1 MKSKKPTKEK
11 SAEKSITQPH
21 RPSFALVSQ
30 ILVAF
35 SLELDNEFERQMT
48 ESGYAASG
56 LSWSIWTNVMKFVG
70 EGIRVEELSAQT
82 PLKDTHHILGCLE
95 RWRVIVLEPAANDDR
110 PVQKTLHRQTSREL
124 RPGWGSGRGIR
135 KEWFIRPTTKGQTAI
150 QLWPGVFESM
160 EKRWRAR
167 FGETAIEDLRAKL
180 ATIVKEANP
189 PPATSG
195 GEEEDERFPASATRE
210 AENVS
215 TLTLLSWV
223 LLAYA
228 MEFRADSSLSL
239 GLCANVI
246 RVLSEKPIPS
256 TEVVRLTGAS
266 PETCAIGWRLKH
278 FVREER
284 DPNARR
290 GTTVRLNPRGLET
303 QARYRKSVEKI
314 EANWQEQFGDTT
326 RSLRATLEGFFEA
339 QDGAQPKLV
348 QGLLPP
354 EGVARSGFTKPSL
367 GRLTVSA
374 TSKRR
379 SREMTDQTNQYIK
392 NPAQALPWFP
402 LWDMNRGFGV

>member
-1 MKSKKPTKEK
+1 MKSKNPNKEK
-11 SAEKSITQPH
+11 PAEPSPAQLH
-21 RPSFALVSQ
+21 RPLFALISQ

-48 ESGYAASG
+48 EAGYAASG
-56 LSWSIWTNVMKFVG
+56 LSWSIWTNILKFLG
-70 EGIRVEELSAQT
+70 EGIRVEDLSALT

-95 RWRVIVLEPAANDDR
+95 RWRVIVLEPEANDQR
-110 PVQKTLHRQTSREL
+110 PVQKTLHRQTGRAL

-135 KEWFIRPTTKGQTAI
+135 KECFIRPTTKGQTAI
-150 QLWPGVFESM
+150 QLWPGIFETM
-160 EKRWRAR
+160 EKRWQDR
-167 FGETAIEDLRAKL
+167 FGKTAIQDLRAKL
-180 ATIVKEANP
+180 AAIVKQANP
-189 PPATSG
+189 PPAPPRT
-195 GEEEDERFPASATRE
+195 EEEDEHFPTSAARD

-223 LLAYA
+223 LLAFA
-228 MEFRADSSLSL
+228 MEFRADSGLSL

-246 RVLSEKPIPS
+246 RVLSDKPIPS
-256 TEVVRLTGAS
+256 SEIVRLTGTS
-266 PETCAIGWRLKH
+266 PETCAIGWRLKR
-278 FVREER
+278 FVAEER
-284 DPNARR
+284 DPHARR
-290 GTTVRLNPRGLET
+290 GTTVRLNPLGLET

-314 EANWQEQFGDTT
+314 EAKWQKQFGETIH
-326 RSLRATLEGFFEA
+326 SLRASLEGLFEA
-339 QDGAQPKLV
+339 QEGGQPALTNC
-348 QGLLPP
+348 LLPP

-379 SREMTDQTNQYIK
+379 SREMTDQTNEYIK